1 MRFTLLLISLPE
13 ESPNEIPTLVQLF
26 EVGLGLFHLRKP
38 DWSEAQL
45 EDYLLAVPAPFRS
58 RIVLHSHYAL
68 AQRYALHGLHLPARS
83 RLTWR
88 PSLRTAGQS
97 LSTSFH
103 ALEEV
108 KQHRRRYDYVLL
120 SPIFDSIS
128 KVGYSSTFDL
138 GSLPQAL
145 QQLQRRPSYVPPVIA
160 LGGITAENVSAAQ
173 QAGFSGAAVL
183 GAVWQAPDPVAAFQA
198 IRSKIS

>member
-1 MRFTLLLISLPE
+1 MSFTLLLISPPE
-13 ESPNEIPTLVQLF
+13 ESPNEIPTLVRLF
-26 EVGLGLFHLRKP
+26 EAGLGLFHLRKP

-45 EDYLLAVPAPFRS
+45 ENYLRAVPTPFHS

-88 PSLRTAGQS
+88 PSLLPADQS

-103 ALEEV
+103 TLQEV
-108 KQHRRRYDYVLL
+108 KQHRRRYNYVLL

-128 KVGYSSTFDL
+128 KAGYNSAFDL
-138 GSLPQAL
+138 GSLPKAL
-145 QQLQRRPSYVPPVIA
+145 QQLQRRSSYVPSVMA

-198 IRSKIS
+198 IQSKIS

>member
-1 MRFTLLLISLPE
+1 MAFTLLLISPPE
-13 ESPNEIPTLVQLF
+13 ESPNEISTLVQLF
-26 EVGLGLFHLRKP
+26 EAGLGLFHLRKP
-38 DWSEAQL
+38 YWPEAQL
-45 EDYLLAVPAPFRS
+45 EDYFRAIPALFHS

-83 RLTWR
+83 RHTWR
-88 PSLRTAGQS
+88 PSLLPVGQS

-103 ALEEV
+103 TLEEV
-108 KQHRRRYDYVLL
+108 QQHRRHYDYVLL

-128 KVGYSSTFDL
+128 KAGYGSAFDL

-145 QQLQRRPSYVPPVIA
+145 QQLQYRAQYAPHVIA
-160 LGGITAENVSAAQ
+160 LGGITAENVGAAQ
-173 QAGFSGAAVL
+173 QAGFAGAAVL